1 MRSSV
6 ASMMRSVWQQGSCRK
21 ARRSLGQGQP
31 HRDRTPSPTRGEPCG
46 RQSQLAVEAWADAG
60 RGRSEGALRERWT
73 GSNR

>member
-31 HRDRTPSPTRGEPCG
+31 TSRSHAISDERRAVWKAGPNSRRGMG
-46 RQSQLAVEAWADAG
+46 RCA